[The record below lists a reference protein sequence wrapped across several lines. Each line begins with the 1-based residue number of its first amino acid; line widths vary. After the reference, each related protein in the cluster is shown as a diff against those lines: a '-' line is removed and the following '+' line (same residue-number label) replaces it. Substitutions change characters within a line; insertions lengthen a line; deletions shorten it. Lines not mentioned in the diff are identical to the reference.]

1 MKLLI
6 IILTFTISSNC
17 AISQNIEIQYL
28 ANEGIKISSK
38 DGEVFIDALFDN
50 EFEAFDFLSVDTLK
64 QIINQGKALRHSISL
79 ATHLHGDHFNPG
91 LTGEYLLSN
100 PKSSFVAP
108 QQTITDFKKRFSGFA
123 EVAERVK
130 PVNIELHQQ
139 EALHL
144 DWVKI
149 TIIRLA
155 HMGDSPW
162 KEAENLAYLVEL
174 QGKKVLHVGDAL
186 LDEENLKALGVS
198 KLNIDAVV
206 LPLGQMMPKEQLTLI
221 NKYIN
226 TTQILAAHIPISY
239 YDKAY
244 NLLSELG
251 YQNILVQNQP
261 MKKIVL
267 K

>member
-1 MKLLI
+1 MKHLM
-6 IILTFTISSNC
+6 IILVFSICNSC
-17 AISQNIEIQYL
+17 AIAQKVEIQYM

-38 DGEVFIDALFDN
+38 DREVFIDAFFDN

-79 ATHLHGDHFNPG
+79 ATHLHGDHFNPA
-91 LTGEYLLSN
+91 LTGEYLLLN
-100 PKSSFVAP
+100 PKSSFIAP
-108 QQTITDFKKRFSGFA
+108 QETISNFEKRFSGFA
-123 EVAERVK
+123 EVTERVK

-139 EALHL
+139 VALHL

-206 LPLGQMMPKEQLTLI
+206 LPLGQMMTKDQKELI
-221 NKYIN
+221 NEHIRSK
-226 TTQILAAHIPISY
+226 QILAAHIPIKY
-239 YDKAY
+239 YDQAQS
-244 NLLSELG
+244 LLAELG
-251 YQNILVQNQP
+251 YKNTLVLNKP
-261 MKKIVL
+261 L
-267 K
+267 KTYLLD